1 MVWEQQVAEGQAN
14 DTGQPVS
21 PRGRGIG
28 ADWGRGVGCTRRGLS
43 GEAAWPVWGGRG
55 GPACSED
62 SPRWGPPGCLQVN
75 WSQLLSL
82 LNNHKVLQPQRL
94 SLAGWGQSLQGAGG
108 AAEVH
113 FVSSIHWPQPLEE
126 VSQQTTGELTASV
139 GPVQGAQGSSLGSQV
154 AVQLPWFLAATHRHP
169 PCQNWQGG

>member
-1 MVWEQQVAEGQAN
+1 MHQEGAQ
-14 DTGQPVS
+14 
-21 PRGRGIG
+21 
-28 ADWGRGVGCTRRGLS
+28 
-43 GEAAWPVWGGRG
+43 WGGSLASVGRQG
-55 GPACSED
+55 RAGLFRRQ

-82 LNNHKVLQPQRL
+82 LNNHKVPQPQRL

-139 GPVQGAQGSSLGSQV
+139 GPVQGAQGSSLGSRSGRCPV
-154 AVQLPWFLAATHRHP
+154 AMVPGCHPSSPSLPVLA
-169 PCQNWQGG
+169 